1 MALRKRSDSFG
12 GLIEGVKLAGKMGG
26 PARIFRAMSTRRL
39 RLFPLKTV
47 LFPGAVLNLH
57 VFESR
62 YKRLIEECLEDGDGF
77 GVALISEGSDVGDS
91 EVMPHEIGSVAE
103 IVGVRPLPEGRYFIS
118 TIGRERFRI
127 RAIVSRDPYLVVD
140 ADVLEEDDAGA
151 GDGVD
156 GDLVESVRAKFAE
169 YAELICEFSGEDAAA
184 IEPDEDP
191 RSTSYAV
198 GDALQVADAIKQ
210 RLLELSDTRAR
221 LEAELQ
227 FLARLLPP
235 LKRLVERRKRE
246 LELRRIREGTEE
258 DDGYRSDQARYF
270 GRYFSRN

>member
-1 MALRKRSDSFG
+1 
-12 GLIEGVKLAGKMGG
+12 MGG
-26 PARIFRAMSTRRL
+26 PARIRQAMSRRL
-39 RLFPLKTV
+39 RLFPLKAV

-77 GVALISEGSDVGDS
+77 GVALISEGSEAGDAD
-91 EVMPHEIGSVAE
+91 VMPHEIGSVAE

-127 RAIVSRDPYLVVD
+127 RAIVSREPYLVVD
-140 ADVLEEDDAGA
+140 ADVLDEDEGETAADRQL
-151 GDGVD
+151 VD
-156 GDLVESVRAKFAE
+156 SVRAKFAE
-169 YAELICEFSGEDAAA
+169 YAELICEFSGEGTAT
-184 IEPDEDP
+184 IEDDVDP

-235 LKRLVERRKRE
+235 LKRLVDRRKRE

-258 DDGYRSDQARYF
+258 EDDGYRTDQSRYF